1 MKLFP
6 KKKNATNYLKNQSN
20 LKTSKILVGWEREMF
35 DYVSIILLGFAVFAM
50 LFGLIV
56 LYITLRPQ
64 RTFRQSKLKIE
75 TKSVSAKPVVMASTE
90 TTDTPK
96 QTVKSEVVVAAKST
110 ESEEIEKA
118 FGPEQKSAV
127 YCRSCGQE
135 SDSDA
140 VFCDNCGASIF
151 EVYCNECGTKNKKT
165 AKYCKKCGKKI
176 E

>member
-1 MKLFP
+1 
-6 KKKNATNYLKNQSN
+6 
-20 LKTSKILVGWEREMF
+20 MF

-56 LYITLRPQ
+56 LYITLRPK
-64 RTFRQSKLKIE
+64 RTFNQPKLKIE
-75 TKSVSAKPVVMASTE
+75 TKAVSTKPVVIASTE
-90 TTDTPK
+90 TADTPK
-96 QTVKSEVVVAAKST
+96 QTIKSEVVAANSK

-118 FGPEQKSAV
+118 LGPEQKSAV